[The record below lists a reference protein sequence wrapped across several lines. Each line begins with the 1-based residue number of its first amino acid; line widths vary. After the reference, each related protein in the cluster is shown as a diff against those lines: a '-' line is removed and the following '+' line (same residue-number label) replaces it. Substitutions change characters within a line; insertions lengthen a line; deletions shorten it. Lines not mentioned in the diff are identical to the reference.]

1 MQNWT
6 IRKPQV
12 TSDRGIIACQ
22 NFEAAEAGARV
33 LAQNGNAM
41 DAAVVAALVLSVVE
55 P

>member
-1 MQNWT
+1 MQNRT

-12 TSDRGIIACQ
+12 SSDRGIIACQ
-22 NFEAAEAGARV
+22 HFEAGARV
-33 LAQNGNAM
+33 LPLGGKAV